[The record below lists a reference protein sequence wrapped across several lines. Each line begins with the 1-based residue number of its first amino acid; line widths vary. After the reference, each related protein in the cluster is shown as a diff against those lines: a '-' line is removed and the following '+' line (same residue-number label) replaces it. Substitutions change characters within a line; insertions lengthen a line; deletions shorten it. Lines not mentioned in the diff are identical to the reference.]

1 MTKIEND
8 KNRVRVR
15 KQKSGLPNRK
25 VRQRKDVMEKS
36 LVGSISSLFNAKKQK
51 SLLSSQVEEESDEE
65 FGEDDVNDNLRD
77 KGVNEEA
84 SGANTGDVH
93 EEPMSEDVDVPHE
106 ESREGHNE
114 GPTPMNENV
123 GNEEHESMIDLEKD
137 VDVNYDPG
145 LWGSIND
152 SKRIM
157 LVLRGPIKIVRENDA
172 FPKEGT
178 RGRHFSSHLYICDLP
193 NGEKQERKS
202 LVYSNELNKAFCFC
216 CKLFK
221 HKTMTTSLAGE
232 GTSDWHNL
240 PTKLRDHERNVEHIS
255 NVVRWVDLQKGLQQK
270 ATIDKKMEDLIDKE
284 RVRWKMILVRIIGVV
299 KTLSRNSLSFRGT
312 NEKIYE
318 KNNGLF
324 CQLIEFVVEFDPIM
338 QEHLRRVV
346 DKEIQNHYLSH
357 KIQNELIS
365 LLAKEIKDK
374 ILKKIFK
381 AKYFSVILDC
391 TLDLSHD
398 EQMSIVIR
406 CVNVEDESKV
416 KMEEFFLGFIK
427 VQDTSGLGF
436 FKRLEGALVDLK
448 LNINDIRGQ
457 GYDNSSNM
465 KGKNQGVQKR
475 LLDVN
480 PRAFYIPC
488 GCHSLNLALCNMAKS
503 SAKARDFFGY
513 VQKVYTLFSGSPQ
526 RWDILRA
533 YVKGLTPK
541 ALSVTRWESHVESV
555 RAIRNQAPE
564 LRDAL
569 IEIAN
574 VSKEDIVFSEAK
586 GLCKNALEDF
596 EFLISLCIWYKILDK
611 VNQVSKILQR
621 EEMDIEDAITR
632 IKELILFFEELRED
646 GFEDL
651 MKEAKELA
659 HDVGFEPI
667 FAKKRVV
674 QRKKQFDEDV
684 VDDAHG
690 SQSPEERFRTSYF
703 LLIIDQALASL
714 KDRFKQFELYDSIF
728 GFLFNAKFKS
738 VSKDQLMEHCT
749 KLESFLE

>member
-1 MTKIEND
+1 
-8 KNRVRVR
+8 
-15 KQKSGLPNRK
+15 
-25 VRQRKDVMEKS
+25 
-36 LVGSISSLFNAKKQK
+36 
-51 SLLSSQVEEESDEE
+51 
-65 FGEDDVNDNLRD
+65 
-77 KGVNEEA
+77 
-84 SGANTGDVH
+84 
-93 EEPMSEDVDVPHE
+93 
-106 ESREGHNE
+106 
-114 GPTPMNENV
+114 
-123 GNEEHESMIDLEKD
+123 
-137 VDVNYDPG
+137 
-145 LWGSIND
+145 
-152 SKRIM
+152 
-157 LVLRGPIKIVRENDA
+157 
-172 FPKEGT
+172 
-178 RGRHFSSHLYICDLP
+178 
-193 NGEKQERKS
+193 
-202 LVYSNELNKAFCFC
+202 
-216 CKLFK
+216 
-221 HKTMTTSLAGE
+221 MTTSLAGE

-299 KTLSRNSLSFRGT
+299 KTLSRNSLPFRGT

-324 CQLIEFVVEFDPIM
+324 CQLIEFVAEFDPIM

-346 DKEIQNHYLSH
+346 DKEIQNHYFSH

-391 TLDLSHD
+391 TPDLSHD

-416 KMEEFFLGFIK
+416 KVEEFFLGFIK
-427 VQDTSGLGF
+427 VQDTSGLGL

-448 LNINDIRGQ
+448 LNIDDIRGQ
-457 GYDNSSNM
+457 GYDNGSNM
-465 KGKNQGVQKR
+465 KGKNQDVQKR

-480 PRAFYIPC
+480 SKAFYIPC
-488 GCHSLNLALCNMAKS
+488 GCHSLNLALCDMAKS

-569 IEIAN
+569 IKIAN

-586 GLCKNALEDF
+586 GLCKNALED
-596 EFLISLCIWYKILDK
+596 LS
-611 VNQVSKILQR
+611 S
-621 EEMDIEDAITR
+621 
-632 IKELILFFEELRED
+632 
-646 GFEDL
+646 
-651 MKEAKELA
+651 
-659 HDVGFEPI
+659 
-667 FAKKRVV
+667 
-674 QRKKQFDEDV
+674 
-684 VDDAHG
+684 
-690 SQSPEERFRTSYF
+690 
-703 LLIIDQALASL
+703 
-714 KDRFKQFELYDSIF
+714 
-728 GFLFNAKFKS
+728 
-738 VSKDQLMEHCT
+738 
-749 KLESFLE
+749 